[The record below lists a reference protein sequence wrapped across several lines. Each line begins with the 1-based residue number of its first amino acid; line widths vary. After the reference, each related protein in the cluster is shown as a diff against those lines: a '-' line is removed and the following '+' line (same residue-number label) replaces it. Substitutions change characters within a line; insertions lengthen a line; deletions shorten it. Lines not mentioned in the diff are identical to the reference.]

1 MNNLKKKKNIQEDF
15 FFIIFKIW
23 NQLRRKRKNQ
33 LIRLFII
40 MLLSGM
46 SEIFSLVS
54 IIPFLS
60 VITNPKILWELNY
73 IKNISLKFGLVEPNQ
88 LIVPTTIFFIIAVT
102 LTSLIRI
109 INLKANLY
117 LSAAIGSD
125 LSCEA
130 YSKTLYQPYEV
141 HLKRNSSEMV
151 TTTTS
156 FINLAVAVF
165 TLILQL
171 FTSLIISF
179 SLLITLLFIN
189 FKISFLLIIIF
200 TFAYLILGALT
211 KRILLLNSKL
221 VTKAGEDQVRSLMEG
236 LGSIRDVILNNSQKE
251 FLEIYKKAD
260 KVMRYRQ
267 ASSKYLAY
275 LPRFAL
281 EGLALIVLASFSL
294 ILVFNSSLE
303 TLPILGAFALGG
315 QRLLPALQQ
324 SYSAW
329 AGIKANKGPVL
340 EVIKMTSQYVRP
352 EIKLSKKHNINFEK
366 SIYLENVS
374 FKYSKSGDNVLK
386 NINLKINKGEKIGI
400 IGTTGS
406 GKSTFLDILM
416 GLIPPSDGKMLV
428 DSKEI
433 YKNQGFLLNWRKIVS
448 HVPQNIYLSDS
459 SIAENIAFGI
469 PKENI
474 DITRLKKV
482 LEIAQLKDFVSN
494 TKEGINLIVGERGT
508 KLSGGQCQRIG
519 IARALY
525 NKKEIIF
532 LDEATSAL
540 DFKTEEMIIN
550 SLTKSNEEMTLI
562 MVTHRPSSLS
572 NFDRVFELKDGYLLK
587 KKEIKII

>member
-1 MNNLKKKKNIQEDF
+1 MNNLKWKRQKKESF

-23 NQLRRKRKNQ
+23 DQLKKKRKNQ
-33 LIRLFII
+33 LIKLFII
-40 MLLSGM
+40 MLLSGI

-54 IIPFLS
+54 IMPFLS
-60 VITNPKILWELNY
+60 VITDPKILWELNY
-73 IKNISLKFGLVEPNQ
+73 IRNISLRFGFIEPNQ
-88 LIVPTTIFFIIAVT
+88 LIFPITIFFIISVV

-130 YSKTLYQPYEV
+130 YLKTLYQPYEV

-171 FTSLIISF
+171 FTSLVISI
-179 SLLITLLFIN
+179 SLIATLLFID
-189 FKISFLLIIIF
+189 FKISLLLIFIF
-200 TFAYLILGALT
+200 TSAYLMLGTLT
-211 KRILLLNSKL
+211 KRILVQNSNL
-221 VTKAGEDQVRSLMEG
+221 ITKAGEDQVRSLMEG

-260 KVMRYRQ
+260 RLMRYRQ

-281 EGLALIVLASFSL
+281 EGLALVVIASISL
-294 ILVFNSSLE
+294 ILVLNSSLE

-340 EVIKMTSQYVRP
+340 EVIKMTSQYVKP
-352 EIKLSKKHNINFEK
+352 EIKLSKKHDINFRQ
-366 SIYLENVS
+366 SITLENVS
-374 FKYSKSGDNVLK
+374 FQYSKSSNKVLK
-386 NINLKINKGEKIGI
+386 NINLHIKKGEKIGI

-406 GKSTFLDILM
+406 GKSTFMDILM
-416 GLIPPSDGKMLV
+416 GLIPPSEGKMFV
-428 DSKEI
+428 DSNEI

-448 HVPQNIYLSDS
+448 HVPQNIFLNDT
-459 SIAENIAFGI
+459 SIAENVAFGI
-469 PKENI
+469 PKGKI
-474 DITRLKKV
+474 DIKRLKKV
-482 LEIAQLKDFVSN
+482 LEISQLKDFIS
-494 TKEGINLIVGERGT
+494 KSREGIDLIVGERGT

-525 NKKEIIF
+525 NQKDIIF

-540 DFKTEEMIIN
+540 DYKTEGMIIN
-550 SLTKSNEEMTLI
+550 SLTNSNKELTLI

-572 NFDRVFELKDGYLLK
+572 NFDRIFELKDGYLFET
-587 KKEIKII
+587 KEIKSL